1 MVLKLNAKFVVQ
13 DIIYLMIIVVEMV
26 TGLITVLVFPM
37 PQSYQLWDVK
47 SSLMDL
53 FVQMKVA

>member
-37 PQSYQLWDVK
+37 PQSYQL
-47 SSLMDL
+47 
-53 FVQMKVA
+53 